1 MINVAESATA
11 LGRATAR
18 KPLCIPGCGCVCPG
32 CSRIRRC
39 CLASLAWPGLADRG
53 REGPGLGLAC
63 ARGDG
68 WSRED
73 AGSSL
78 ELQPPEIMPS
88 LAHTL
93 TAPRVVARMTDAGCY
108 SITSLGFTALSLGG
122 GIQRR
127 ISQPGNFNP
136 KSSRTAQREQARG
149 SFCLQLRLSL
159 PSEVRAV
166 AFVSCLNSAR
176 RAPSRKS
183 VCYDLKNFITL

>member
-1 MINVAESATA
+1 MCVQAVA
-11 LGRATAR
+11 
-18 KPLCIPGCGCVCPG
+18 VFDV
-32 CSRIRRC
+32 C

-108 SITSLGFTALSLGG
+108 SITSLGCTALSLGG
-122 GIQRR
+122 GMKEGFRSPEILILKAVVQRR
-127 ISQPGNFNP
+127 ESKPEALFAF
-136 KSSRTAQREQARG
+136 SCVCL
-149 SFCLQLRLSL
+149 CLQRY
-159 PSEVRAV
+159 VR
-166 AFVSCLNSAR
+166 
-176 RAPSRKS
+176 
-183 VCYDLKNFITL
+183 

>member
-1 MINVAESATA
+1 MCVQAVA
-11 LGRATAR
+11 
-18 KPLCIPGCGCVCPG
+18 VFDV
-32 CSRIRRC
+32 C

-93 TAPRVVARMTDAGCY
+93 TAPRVVARMTDGGCY
-108 SITSLGFTALSLGG
+108 SITNLGCTALSLGG

-136 KSSRTAQREQARG
+136 KNSCTAQREQARG
-149 SFCLQLRLSL
+149 SFCLQLRVPL
-159 PSEVRAV
+159 PSAVRAV
-166 AFVSCLNSAR
+166 ALGKLSSLLTVKTLTFMFELRPPSAIPQKCVLR
-176 RAPSRKS
+176 PKELYYS
-183 VCYDLKNFITL
+183 FITL